1 MIPRY
6 SRPQMTAIWAAQN
19 KFRIWYDIEALACE
33 ALAKVGTIPQTASEN
48 IWAAKDHFHSG
59 QIDVAAID
67 AIEAKT
73 KHDVIA
79 FLTYM
84 ADQVGPDSGLSI
96 RG

>member
-6 SRPQMTAIWAAQN
+6 SRPQMTAIWDPQN

-33 ALAKVGTIPQTASEN
+33 ALAGISMIPKTAVTN

-67 AIEAKT
+67 AIERRWP
-73 KHDVIA
+73 HPP
-79 FLTYM
+79 
-84 ADQVGPDSGLSI
+84 DQQLQRP
-96 RG
+96 RPQ